1 MLYNKSFKVINTP
14 DADIVLVILLKDL
27 ETFCKTLEQILLIK
41 VSECNYPVCLDFP
54 LGQQKNNFA
63 LKYGVIQYPLSV

>member
-27 ETFCKTLEQILLIK
+27 ETFCKTLEQILLEK
-41 VSECNYPVCLDFP
+41 VSEYNYPVCFDFQ
-54 LGQQKNNFA
+54 LAHQKKIS
-63 LKYGVIQYPLSV
+63 L